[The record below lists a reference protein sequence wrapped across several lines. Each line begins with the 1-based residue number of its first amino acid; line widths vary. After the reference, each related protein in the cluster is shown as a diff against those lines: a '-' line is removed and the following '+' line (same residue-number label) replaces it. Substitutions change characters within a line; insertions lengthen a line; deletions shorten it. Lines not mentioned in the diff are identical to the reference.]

1 MDNEHA
7 RRVILL
13 AHGSTD
19 PNWQRTFEDLA
30 SPALSRSEHAVLA
43 HMELCEPSLETAV
56 AEAVEQGYK
65 AITVL
70 PLFLARGRHLR
81 KDVPAMLDELRDRH
95 GVAIELT
102 APVGEHPLL
111 AEALGHIVTDF
122 LKDSRKND
130 P

>member
-1 MDNEHA
+1 MRNGQS

-19 PNWQRTFEDLA
+19 PHWQRTFEELA
-30 SPALSRSEHAVLA
+30 SPALARSPHAVLA

-56 AEAVEQGYK
+56 AEAVEQGYE

-81 KDVPAMLDELRDRH
+81 KDIPAMIEELRTRY
-95 GVAIELT
+95 GIAIELT
-102 APVGEHPLL
+102 APIGEHPLL
-111 AEALGHIVTDF
+111 AETLGHIVTDF
-122 LKDSRKND
+122 LEASRKNKA
-130 P
+130 